1 VKKVD
6 YYASQEPWKMPKWLG
21 ATVGGIFAFIA
32 VGCAFVIMHL
42 TKTDAPAAIAVAA
55 AAPAAVAAPVEPA
68 ANEKAAVAAPSEPAA
83 KVAVKEA
90 RESRRHGHH
99 ASAKASKKSRTTL
112 AKHSPAISGGK
123 ASAILA
129 KRDSKSTRK
138 DKDALDKL
146 LGL

>member
-6 YYASQEPWKMPKWLG
+6 YYASQQPWKMPKWLG
-21 ATVGGIFAFIA
+21 ATIGGIFAFIA

-42 TKTDAPAAIAVAA
+42 TKTDAPAAVAA
-55 AAPAAVAAPVEPA
+55 AAPAVAKEPVADEAPAVAAPA
-68 ANEKAAVAAPSEPAA
+68 APAA
-83 KVAVKEA
+83 KVAVATKEP
-90 RESRRHGHH
+90 RESRKHGKH
-99 ASAKASKKSRTTL
+99 SSSKASKKHGHATTL
-112 AKHSPAISGGK
+112 AKHSPAISSGK

-129 KRDSKSTRK
+129 KRDNKSNRK